1 MNNDR
6 PYDELRE
13 ANWRRPLRAAEEA
26 ELRAWL
32 EAHPQAQADWEAEL
46 ALSDAL
52 RRLPEAPLASNF
64 TSRVL
69 QAVERDTAAQSTRQA
84 SLGANWYRWLRLR
97 WLPRVAVAAVVVVAG
112 LFSYHHV
119 VDQRSAQRWAR
130 PLEVVS
136 GVPVPNPE
144 VLEDFDAIQAFNRAP
159 APNAGPDEELLT
171 LLQ

>member
-6 PYDELRE
+6 PYDPLRE
-13 ANWRRPLRAAEEA
+13 ANWRRPLNAAEEA

-32 EAHPQAQADWEAEL
+32 AAHPEAQADWEAEL

-69 QAVERDTAAQSTRQA
+69 QAVEREAAAESQRRG
-84 SLGANWYRWLRLR
+84 SLGSSLYRWLRLR
-97 WLPRVAVAAVVVVAG
+97 WLPRVAVAAVFVVAG
-112 LFSYHHV
+112 LFSYRYV
-119 VDQRSAQRWAR
+119 ADQRRAEQWAR
-130 PLEVVS
+130 PLEMVS
-136 GVPVPNPE
+136 GVPVPNAE

-159 APNAGPDEELLT
+159 APNAGPDEELLS